1 MGALVSEIAKVHE
14 ARACLTAQPLAGCSV
29 SRRWASRVDDGFREH
44 LAITQEYSLRW
55 QPTAVAMDG
64 RAL

>member
-1 MGALVSEIAKVHE
+1 MQLNAILDDDDLG
-14 ARACLTAQPLAGCSV
+14 TTT
-29 SRRWASRVDDGFREH
+29 SRSRPRGVDDGFREH
-44 LAITQEYSLRW
+44 LATTQEYSPRR